1 LYFNASYYNVSYFN
15 TRIIL
20 IIVSR
25 KKLLIRETTITIKQ
39 QKLLK
44 LHRYISLNMQQT
56 TMIRH
61 QVCE

>member
-1 LYFNASYYNVSYFN
+1 MSRIFN

-25 KKLLIRETTITIKQ
+25 KKLIRETTITIKR

>member
-1 LYFNASYYNVSYFN
+1 MLRIIMSRIFN

-25 KKLLIRETTITIKQ
+25 KKLIRETTITIKR